1 MNSFSL
7 KGKQLRIINDEQYR
21 LEKSKEKA
29 PPSIETVGYV
39 DYKTKKNN
47 NSIENVYILIFLH
60 CRVV

>member
-7 KGKQLRIINDEQYR
+7 QGRQLRIINDEQYW
-21 LEKSKEKA
+21 LEKSKEQA

-47 NSIENVYILIFLH
+47 NSIENVCILIIFNF
-60 CRVV
+60 RVV